1 MRGCQPLPRA
11 ASARAAERRDAT
23 RSTASARL
31 VEKRGARRRTA
42 RPAPSSLRG
51 DSTFDS
57 LLKPGIFFLYNVEG
71 GLGRFMSQ
79 DRSRST
85 SSSHSDYRQARQ
97 EGNLAFGEN
106 ADTVR
111 EQLRLYVLRVAAQM
125 TARRYVRSLTSRIS
139 EDLMYAALLLGPLQ
153 HIRDTDPA
161 LYRSIQRLVDAETSS
176 AVDRDSAGSS
186 TDPPNRRRRK

>member
-1 MRGCQPLPRA
+1 M
-11 ASARAAERRDAT
+11 
-23 RSTASARL
+23 
-31 VEKRGARRRTA
+31 RTA
-42 RPAPSSLRG
+42 RPAPSNLRG

-85 SSSHSDYRQARQ
+85 SSSRSDCRQARQ
-97 EGNLAFGEN
+97 EVELFFGQN
-106 ADTVR
+106 ADSVR
-111 EQLRLYVLRVAAQM
+111 EQLQLYVLRVVAQM

-139 EDLMYAALLLGPLQ
+139 ENLAYAELLLGPLQ

-161 LYRSIQRLVDAETSS
+161 LYRSIQRFVDAETSS
-176 AVDRDSAGSS
+176 AADRDSAGSS
-186 TDPPNRRRRK
+186 TDPPTRRRRR